1 MLRKFGT
8 LTRAKRPKSGELET
22 SLVPPS
28 SAQYFHVVK
37 GHTWNYCA
45 EEGEPGDEATLNYS
59 VHVYNVCS
67 TVLCVSVSSRQR
79 DKGGTH
85 SLISKGPVTTSKEVA
100 QCKVAQ
106 DPLGVVLA

>member
-1 MLRKFGT
+1 M
-8 LTRAKRPKSGELET
+8 
-22 SLVPPS
+22 SLKLASSPGSPS

-67 TVLCVSVSSRQR
+67 TMLCLSVSSRQR
-79 DKGGTH
+79 GKGGTH